1 VEFRI
6 LGPLEVRSESRTL
19 GLGGIKPRALLAV
32 LLMHPNE
39 PVHAERLAVALWGE
53 DAPASAAKT
62 VQVYV
67 SRLRKEFDDSETL
80 STTPAG
86 YCLRVRPGELDAERF
101 ARLVEDGCHALAA
114 GEAEHAAD
122 VLREA
127 LALWRGPPLAD
138 FAFEAFAQTEIAR
151 LQEQRLAAVEARIEA
166 DLAAGRH
173 PALVGELRQLVAG
186 SPTRERLAGQ
196 LMLALYRCGQ
206 QADALEAYHVTRR
219 VLEEIGVQPGSE
231 LRRLQEAILRQDR
244 SLEPP
249 AAVSELP
256 PELDTATEPP
266 LEGRDGELA
275 WLRERWERAR
285 TRRGTLVTVAGVRGI
300 GKSRLAAELADEVN
314 RHGAEVLYANGA
326 GPAERALVALA
337 RAREAIR
344 PTLLVVDDADQAGTE
359 VLAELV
365 ALARALASSPV
376 LALASGRDADA
387 LARLGAADALTL
399 EPLDAQAVRAIAV
412 RYAPGHVG
420 VVVPVDWLFGA
431 SGGIPRRVHDAAR
444 QWARREAARRVGA
457 GAERTATG
465 RAELRSMESEL
476 AGDVVELQAADERG
490 ATDDESPTVVVCPF
504 KGLASFDVVDAPYFF
519 GRERLVAELVAR
531 LVGAPLLGVVGP
543 SGSGKSSVMRAGLLP
558 ALASGVLPGSD
569 TWTQALIRPG
579 EHPLRALNEAM
590 TGTGDAARVVL
601 AVDQFEETFT
611 TCEDEAERAAF
622 IAELARVAG
631 EVESHSVV
639 VIALRADYYGRC
651 AAYPE
656 LAAQL
661 ASNHVLVRS
670 MQRDELRRAI
680 KLPAQR
686 VGLRVDP
693 ELAEA
698 LVADVKDEPGA
709 LPLLS
714 TALLELWQRRDGRRL
729 RYTVYEQTGGVDG
742 AVARLAEDAFGELDD
757 EQQVIARGI
766 LMRLA
771 GEGAA
776 GGVERRRVALT
787 ELETDRNED
796 GARIV
801 ALLTDRRLLTA
812 SSGTIELAHEA
823 LMREWPR
830 LRDWIDADREGLRIH
845 RNLNAAAREWEGLGR
860 DDGALYRGVRLTEA
874 IEWAEAQQPRLNE
887 TERAFLEACMAG
899 QQRERVM
906 RRRRMSLT
914 FGSLAVVLVAIS
926 VVAVVSIVQG
936 RRTASRELANR
947 SATVLASDPPLALA
961 IGREAVRRYDTT
973 EAQNAVRQA
982 TLADRETAVIRA
994 HPVAVYRAALSPDG
1008 SRIATAGDDGLV
1020 RILSVHGARAL
1031 STIRGHKHAA
1041 IDVSFSPDGKH
1052 VASVGID
1059 GEVAISELDG
1069 EPRRVVLRL
1078 RGGIYARSVEYDSTG
1093 RRLLIAVT
1101 DGTIRLIR
1109 LSDSHWNTFA
1119 RHKGIRAARFDRDGR
1134 RVLSAGDYGQARI
1147 WDATGHEM
1155 ASLFNGKDVDL
1166 YDASFSPDGRRVATA
1181 GSDGALRIW
1190 SARSGRLL
1198 HKIALDLQPLYS
1210 VQFSPDGRRVVT
1222 GGADGAVRVSDIRGG
1237 PVLTEI
1243 KGHHDR
1249 VYDAGF
1255 MGDSGHVYSA
1265 GTDGTV
1271 RIWALPKTATLPV
1284 DEAGA
1289 PFAPSFSPDGTLVVS
1304 GYDNGEVRLW
1314 NPTTNSQR
1322 RIPGPEGD
1330 SGALYSANGAYILS
1344 FSSLLGKGTVRLYDV
1359 KRHTSTLARVPAGSE
1374 EYAGAI
1380 DHTGHRIARAGLA
1393 KRAVIQAPD
1402 GTHRLVLP
1410 DIGQVNSLAFS
1421 PNGAHLVSASND
1433 GSVRTWNTVSGA
1445 SERVLKGID
1454 GAALWVTYSP
1464 DGKHVAAAGAD
1475 GAIRIWRLAGGEPIV
1490 LYGHDGPVTTVGYDP
1505 GGDRLVSGGKDGTVR
1520 IWDAA
1525 TGQPLVVLHRHEG
1538 EVSGV
1543 AFSPNGRDVISGA
1556 DDGLRV
1562 SACEVCGTFSDLLA
1576 LATTRPDVTLT
1587 AAERTRLVA
1596 GGG

>member
-1 VEFRI
+1 
-6 LGPLEVRSESRTL
+6 
-19 GLGGIKPRALLAV
+19 
-32 LLMHPNE
+32 
-39 PVHAERLAVALWGE
+39 
-53 DAPASAAKT
+53 
-62 VQVYV
+62 
-67 SRLRKEFDDSETL
+67 
-80 STTPAG
+80 
-86 YCLRVRPGELDAERF
+86 VRPGELDAERF

-206 QADALEAYHVTRR
+206 QADALEAYHVTRH
-219 VLEEIGVQPGSE
+219 VLADIGVQPGPE

-285 TRRGTLVTVAGVRGI
+285 TGRGTLVTVAGVRGI
-300 GKSRLAAELADEVN
+300 GKSRLAAELAGEVH
-314 RHGAEVLYANGA
+314 RLGAAVLYANA
-326 GPAERALVALA
+326 SGPAERALVALG
-337 RAREAIR
+337 RAREATR
-344 PTLLVVDDADQAGTE
+344 PTLLVVDDADQAGAE

-387 LARLGAADALTL
+387 LARLGAADALAL
-399 EPLDAQAVRAIAV
+399 EPLDAQAVRAIAI

-457 GAERTATG
+457 VAERTATG

-590 TGTGDAARVVL
+590 TGTGDAERVVL

-611 TCEDEAERAAF
+611 TCEDEVERAAF
-622 IAELARVAG
+622 IAELARMAG

-656 LAAQL
+656 LAGQL

-796 GARIV
+796 VARIV

-860 DDGALYRGVRLTEA
+860 DDGALYRGARLTEA

-887 TERAFLEACMAG
+887 TERAFLEASEVAR
-899 QQRERVM
+899 QRDRVT
-906 RRRRMSLT
+906 RRRRIALA
-914 FGSLAVVLVAIS
+914 FGSLVVMLVAIS
-926 VVAVVSIVQG
+926 VVAAGSISHNREA
-936 RRTASRELANR
+936 RRQRDIAASRDLAAR
-947 SATVLASDPPLALA
+947 AAGLVDFEPGLSRLIALA
-961 IGREAVRRYDTT
+961 AYKRYPT
-973 EAQNAVRQA
+973 EQAESAVRQA
-982 TLADRETAVIRA
+982 TFDDR
-994 HPVAVYRAALSPDG
+994 
-1008 SRIATAGDDGLV
+1008 ATAILPAGGHVSMTTPSADGRFVATAQDNDSV
-1020 RILSVHGARAL
+1020 RVWDLRHRRVSSTINVHGPA
-1031 STIRGHKHAA
+1031 TAA
-1041 IDVSFSPDGKH
+1041 GFSPDGTKI
-1052 VASVGID
+1052 ATADTD
-1059 GEVAISELDG
+1059 GEVAVADVNGKNAS
-1069 EPRRVVLRL
+1069 VLL
-1078 RGGIYARSVEYDSTG
+1078 TIKRGTADHPTYPTSVEFSSNAS
-1093 RRLLIAVT
+1093 RLVVAAG
-1101 DGTIRLIR
+1101 DGTVRLINLR
-1109 LSDSHWNTFA
+1109 DRTSRVLG
-1119 RHKGIRAARFDRDGR
+1119 RHPGRVRRARFNKGATK
-1134 RVLSAGDYGQARI
+1134 VVSAGAHGLTKI
-1147 WDATGHEM
+1147 WTVASGASVSLIGGDAG
-1155 ASLFNGKDVDL
+1155 VR
-1166 YDASFSPDGRRVATA
+1166 DASFSPDGRRVATA
-1181 GSDGALRIW
+1181 SVDGYLRIW
-1190 SARSGRLL
+1190 DVASGNEVLQVKVVPQYLLSVRYNRDGRQLVMAAEDGVVRVYDAREALLLQELKGSVGYVSDAAFVAGGAIVSGGEAKVLQIWAPVETMALRGDAMPSPSFSTDPRYVIWGDALGYVHRWNIDTGRDRRLPDRAASNAAALVQQSADGSRLVTAPAGSEGPVHGEIRLYDAKRNRLLRSAPSNTAQPYAITIDRSGRRVALAGRGPL
-1198 HKIALDLQPLYS
+1198 IRVQADDGSGRIALRGHKGDVYGLA
-1210 VQFSPDGRRVVT
+1210 FSPDAKHLASASADGTARIFTLGTAKLKRTLRHPDPVMSVAYSADGKRLLT
-1222 GGADGAVRVSDIRGG
+1222 GGADAIIRIWPVKGGAPTVLYGHRGAINSAVFNPHGNRVVSAGEDGAVRV
-1237 PVLTEI
+1237 
-1243 KGHHDR
+1243 
-1249 VYDAGF
+1249 
-1255 MGDSGHVYSA
+1255 
-1265 GTDGTV
+1265 
-1271 RIWALPKTATLPV
+1271 
-1284 DEAGA
+1284 
-1289 PFAPSFSPDGTLVVS
+1289 
-1304 GYDNGEVRLW
+1304 
-1314 NPTTNSQR
+1314 
-1322 RIPGPEGD
+1322 
-1330 SGALYSANGAYILS
+1330 
-1344 FSSLLGKGTVRLYDV
+1344 
-1359 KRHTSTLARVPAGSE
+1359 
-1374 EYAGAI
+1374 
-1380 DHTGHRIARAGLA
+1380 
-1393 KRAVIQAPD
+1393 
-1402 GTHRLVLP
+1402 
-1410 DIGQVNSLAFS
+1410 
-1421 PNGAHLVSASND
+1421 
-1433 GSVRTWNTVSGA
+1433 
-1445 SERVLKGID
+1445 
-1454 GAALWVTYSP
+1454 
-1464 DGKHVAAAGAD
+1464 
-1475 GAIRIWRLAGGEPIV
+1475 
-1490 LYGHDGPVTTVGYDP
+1490 
-1505 GGDRLVSGGKDGTVR
+1505 
-1520 IWDAA
+1520 WDDA
-1525 TGQPLVVLHRHEG
+1525 TGGSLVVLHQYEVANSAEFSRDGKLVVSQGGEG
-1538 EVSGV
+1538 S
-1543 AFSPNGRDVISGA
+1543 SNNGI
-1556 DDGLRV
+1556 LRV
-1562 SACEVCGTFSDLLA
+1562 TACEVCGQFAGVLQLAQSRADLRLN
-1576 LATTRPDVTLT
+1576 TTDRQ
-1587 AAERTRLVA
+1587 RLLGEA
-1596 GGG
+1596 P